1 MQPITP
7 KLDALAAWNDAAR
20 RVSANRGLLMTVA
33 GVFLLLPT
41 LVLELAVPQPTFDE
55 TMTSEQMWP
64 LLRDYYIAS
73 LPWALPTMLLGLVGV
88 LALQIVMGDRTR
100 PTVGQA
106 IRRAFAL
113 LPVLIAA
120 QLLYGLALGLGL
132 GLLLGIGGATGS
144 QAIAAVFVFIALGI
158 AVWLAMRFIV
168 LTSLLAMEPLRNPV
182 ALLKR
187 CWALTRGQAGRIALF
202 LLLLALVYGIVSGL
216 IEGLVGTIL
225 AFVANDEVAR
235 VLIATLSSTL
245 SALGMLY
252 LSAVQLAIYR
262 QLAGPAEPATTE
274 VFS

>member
-1 MQPITP
+1 MTP

-41 LVLELAVPQPTFDE
+41 LVLKLAVAQPTFDE

-64 LLRDYYIAS
+64 LMRDYYMAS

-168 LTSLLAMEPLRNPV
+168 LTSLLAMEPLRSPV

-225 AFVANDEVAR
+225 AFVASDQVAQ
-235 VLIATLSSTL
+235 VLIATLSSAL